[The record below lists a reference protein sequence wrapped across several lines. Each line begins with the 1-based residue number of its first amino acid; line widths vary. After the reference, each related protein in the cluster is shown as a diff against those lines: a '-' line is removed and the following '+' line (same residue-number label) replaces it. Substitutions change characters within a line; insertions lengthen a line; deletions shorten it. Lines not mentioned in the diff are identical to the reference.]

1 MIKYIQF
8 KRVFFKGEE
17 YNLYSYI
24 YIISR
29 SKIARNINI
38 YNLKFNT
45 KKKVIVNAS
54 QKGLAYFLINIKVT
68 LIQKGQKKDR
78 KYTININISQYNTKQ
93 VILYKQIIRFKDIK
107 LYINFQ
113 YIYIIEGFIL
123 LIVFT

>member
-78 KYTININISQYNTKQ
+78 KYTININIS
-93 VILYKQIIRFKDIK
+93 
-107 LYINFQ
+107 
-113 YIYIIEGFIL
+113 
-123 LIVFT
+123 